1 MKGRHPLIV
10 GIGKGRRSTLS
21 CTPEAAVG
29 GILVQEGLA
38 AQGLLEGEMLELG
51 PEPPLEESQG
61 HSVGGGY
68 TALEMAAKT
77 TEKGV

>member
-1 MKGRHPLIV
+1 MPLNLRRGGR
-10 GIGKGRRSTLS
+10 GRRERATLS
-21 CTPEAAVG
+21 FTPEAAVG
-29 GILVQEGLA
+29 GILVEEGLA

-51 PEPPLEESQG
+51 PEPPLEESQEY
-61 HSVGGGY
+61 SVGGGY